1 MSCPACDGEQR
12 SFAVPPSLRPYAPD
26 TAAWASLCTTCL
38 RVVAADANDVADAD
52 ADVEWEPLPTGEAG
66 VAVALLL
73 GLLDSL
79 ALRRA
84 DVTALL
90 EHAEAAGGSNTPR
103 RPAATRSSRS
113 TASPRWP
120 RRAPSNHT
128 STSTAAPP
136 NSPRWSTDR
145 LRSLRTR
152 R

>member
-26 TAAWASLCTTCL
+26 TAARASLCTTCL
-38 RVVAADANDVADAD
+38 RVVAADANDVADAT
-52 ADVEWEPLPTGEAG
+52 VEWEPLPTGEAG

-90 EHAEAAGGSNTPR
+90 EHAETAGGDPFLTL
-103 RPAATRSSRS
+103 
-113 TASPRWP
+113 
-120 RRAPSNHT
+120 
-128 STSTAAPP
+128 
-136 NSPRWSTDR
+136 DR
-145 LRSLRTR
+145 LSEMAASGPLEPHVDLDRRTAQLASLVD
-152 R
+152 

>member
-38 RVVAADANDVADAD
+38 RVVAADANGVADAT
-52 ADVEWEPLPTGEAG
+52 VEWEPLPTGEAG

-90 EHAEAAGGSNTPR
+90 EHAETAGGDPFLTL
-103 RPAATRSSRS
+103 
-113 TASPRWP
+113 
-120 RRAPSNHT
+120 
-128 STSTAAPP
+128 
-136 NSPRWSTDR
+136 DR
-145 LRSLRTR
+145 LSEMAASGPLEPHVDLDRRTAQLASLVD
-152 R
+152 

>member
-52 ADVEWEPLPTGEAG
+52 ADAPVEWEPLPTGEAG

-90 EHAEAAGGSNTPR
+90 EHAEAAGGDPFLTL
-103 RPAATRSSRS
+103 
-113 TASPRWP
+113 
-120 RRAPSNHT
+120 
-128 STSTAAPP
+128 
-136 NSPRWSTDR
+136 DR
-145 LRSLRTR
+145 LSEMAASGPLEPHVDLDRRTAQLASLVD
-152 R
+152 

>member
-26 TAAWASLCTTCL
+26 TAARASLCTTCL

-52 ADVEWEPLPTGEAG
+52 ATVEWEPLPTGEAG

-90 EHAEAAGGSNTPR
+90 EHAETAGGDPFLTL
-103 RPAATRSSRS
+103 
-113 TASPRWP
+113 
-120 RRAPSNHT
+120 
-128 STSTAAPP
+128 
-136 NSPRWSTDR
+136 DR
-145 LRSLRTR
+145 LSEMAASGPLEPHVDLDRRTAQLASLVD
-152 R
+152 

>member
-52 ADVEWEPLPTGEAG
+52 ADATVEWEPLPTGEAG

-90 EHAEAAGGSNTPR
+90 EHAEAAGGDPFLTL
-103 RPAATRSSRS
+103 
-113 TASPRWP
+113 
-120 RRAPSNHT
+120 
-128 STSTAAPP
+128 
-136 NSPRWSTDR
+136 DR
-145 LRSLRTR
+145 LSEMAASGPLEPHVDLDHRTAQLASLVD
-152 R
+152 